1 MAMLNVYILE
11 DELNIVK
18 YIWSILDEIPYVRIV
33 GHSGEMAK
41 AEQEIYEKSPNLILA
56 DIQLKDGVSFELL
69 SRLNL
74 DVHLLF
80 ITAYSQYAIEALNI
94 GAIGYLTKP
103 IDAICLTETIQ
114 KCFEKTQEFKF
125 NQNQLLMADRHMKTP
140 AIPQKIALKTFEF
153 TQIINIDDIVYCLG
167 DKGYTTFFMR
177 SGDHLLVSKVLKHF
191 EGMLPESQFIRCHQ
205 SYLINTHYIHKYYKD
220 GQLEM
225 QDGKLI
231 PVSNRK
237 RDIIAQY
244 IDTLS

>member
-1 MAMLNVYILE
+1 MLNIYILE

-18 YIWSILDEIPYVRIV
+18 YIWSILDQIPYVRIV
-33 GHSGEMAK
+33 GYSGEISK
-41 AEQEIYEKSPNLILA
+41 AEVEIYENAPDLILA
-56 DIQLKDGVSFELL
+56 DIQLKDGFSFELL

-74 DVHLLF
+74 DVQILF
-80 ITAYSQYAIEALNI
+80 ITAFSQYAIEALNI

-103 IDAICLTETIQ
+103 IDADALTEAVE
-114 KCFEKTQEFKF
+114 KCFKKTKEFKL
-125 NQNQLLMADRHMKTP
+125 NQHQLQIAEKHLKAP

-153 TQIINIDDIVYCLG
+153 TQIINIDEIVYCLG

-177 SGDHLLVSKVLKHF
+177 GGDNLLVSKVLKHF
-191 EGMLPESQFIRCHQ
+191 ESMLPATQFIRCHQ

-237 RDIIAQY
+237 RDIISQY
-244 IDTLS
+244 IDMLS